1 MGVENKREGDFFMD
15 NLETYRRERMKLLEE
30 ELKRVEEN
38 RKAGAKDWTL
48 DEVEVILQRVIDEA

>member
-1 MGVENKREGDFFMD
+1 MD
-15 NLETYRRERMKLLEE
+15 NLETYQRERMKLLEE
-30 ELKRVEEN
+30 ELKRVEKD